1 MSSQVIARRYATALA
16 DVALERGEA
25 REAQEELL
33 GWESLI
39 GSSLLLQEVI
49 GNPTI
54 PYEQKQRAI
63 KDLIA
68 RTKVRPTTANFL
80 QVLLKNQRL
89 ADLSAINEKFAAI
102 LDERAGVVGAEV
114 TSARPVSDS
123 IKAALEQQLGQMTGS
138 RVRVSFK
145 TDDELIGGI
154 VTKIGST
161 VYDGSI
167 KNQLEELGKRLA
179 G

>member
-16 DVALERGEA
+16 DVALQHGEA

>member
-1 MSSQVIARRYATALA
+1 MSSQAVARRYAAALV
-16 DVALERGEA
+16 DVVLAHGEA
-25 REAQEELL
+25 REVQDELK
-33 GWESLI
+33 GWEALI
-39 GSSLLLQEVI
+39 VSSPLLQEVI
-49 GNPTI
+49 QNPTI
-54 PYEQKQRAI
+54 PYEQKQKAL

-89 ADLSAINEKFAAI
+89 SNLPEINRRFSLL
-102 LDERAGVVGAEV
+102 LDEKAGVVGAEV
-114 TSARPVSDS
+114 TSARPVPEAV
-123 IKAALEQQLGQMTGS
+123 KADLERRLEQVTGKK
-138 RVRVSFK
+138 VRISFA
-145 TDDELIGGI
+145 TDEDLIGGI
-154 VTKIGST
+154 VTRIGST